1 MISLAVKGLSEIK
14 LGQQN
19 TSYLSIVFSNLV
31 INTSVNYKQ
40 SFLLFVEMY
49 NINAHLK
56 NAFLLKLCDLK
67 E

>member
-19 TSYLSIVFSNLV
+19 ISYLSIVSSTLV
-31 INTSVNYKQ
+31 FNTSVSYKQ

-49 NINAHLK
+49 NINANLK
-56 NAFLLKLCDLK
+56 NAFLLKL
-67 E
+67 